1 MRGCSQDEKI
11 PWGKMESWS
20 QFMSITIAISW
31 WTFYSFFFCLLSRQY
46 LCASFSKYI
55 KFEKQCRVIYDKHM
69 LLLIFSSVTEKCRLT
84 EGRKSISLLHYR
96 ISIPYIYV
104 WEWRI
109 ILPFSKIAW
118 QSFSC
123 EFAVD
128 KNWCLYIDK
137 HSWTI
142 NPWEWGKFV
151 F

>member
-1 MRGCSQDEKI
+1 MRKFLGGKWNPDPNSWVLQLLSADEHFI
-11 PWGKMESWS
+11 H
-20 QFMSITIAISW
+20 
-31 WTFYSFFFCLLSRQY
+31 FFCLLSRQY